1 MPLQIDEVHTDV
13 HVPAAGAEA
22 TPSAPLP
29 PWQLQAQ
36 WRRLQRQQR
45 CDLART
51 SACGNDSG
59 HDGGA
64 DDGA

>member
-22 TPSAPLP
+22 APSAPPP
-29 PWQLQAQ
+29 PWQRQEQ
-36 WRRLQRQQR
+36 WRRLQWQQQV
-45 CDLART
+45 DQART

-59 HDGGA
+59 SDG
-64 DDGA
+64 D